1 MKRRQFMRTL
11 AAPAVFGFPMIVPRR
26 VLGAGLTAPSDRITF
41 ASIGVG
47 SQGTGNLRGWLNKDD
62 VRVVAV
68 CDVRQEYRQRVESV
82 KPNSQRQ
89 WGTMEVDQMLHH
101 LNLACGG
108 SQGFY
113 DLPDESYLISRTLF
127 KWILV
132 DWYPEQPVGLRLPT
146 GFKIPHSKRFEFAY
160 EKSQLLKILAVDWNA
175 RTEDAWK
182 PHPMFG
188 KMTPKEWG
196 KLLQIHV
203 DYHLRQFAA

>member
-1 MKRRQFMRTL
+1 MNVFRAVLAPDFWITGIAIARYMPRAFREKQVDVNKFFTEEKRR
-11 AAPAVFGFPMIVPRR
+11 
-26 VLGAGLTAPSDRITF
+26 
-41 ASIGVG
+41 
-47 SQGTGNLRGWLNKDD
+47 
-62 VRVVAV
+62 
-68 CDVRQEYRQRVESV
+68 EYRRRVESV
-82 KPNSQRQ
+82 TPNSQRQ

-132 DWYPEQPVGLRLPT
+132 DWYPEQPFGLRLPT
-146 GFKIPHSKRFEFAY
+146 GFKIPHSQRFEFAF
-160 EKSQLLKILAVDWNA
+160 EKSQLLKILEVDWNA
-175 RTEDAWK
+175 RTGNAWK